1 MQRKWPEEPAVGRGE
16 GWESTLS
23 GLSVEE
29 GEGGAAQAGLRS
41 GACGVSRK
49 AEAAVGG
56 AGAEEPSVETASS
69 CPSPET
75 QTTHPLKAGG

>member
-69 CPSPET
+69 CPSSET